1 MSRTQP
7 IIVHFK
13 NCSYAMFLNV
23 FYTLITI
30 FESLNHHF
38 KTLPN
43 DHVCVCVGVS
53 THAHLN
59 SVVSDSLRPHGL

>member
-1 MSRTQP
+1 
-7 IIVHFK
+7 
-13 NCSYAMFLNV
+13 MFLNV